1 MNQNSN
7 ATQSTNSRIYI
18 ILSMILLS
26 LAVTFVDAFIKPDYV
41 LKVIVKIIF
50 FLLIP
55 TLYFKLNRGEAGNFK
70 KLFKFQKKTMT
81 TAILIGV
88 LIYAVIVGGY
98 FVTRNFIDF
107 SNVAG
112 TLQEKH
118 GITADNFI
126 YVSLY
131 ISLMN
136 SFLEEFFFRG
146 FGFIALK
153 PHVGRGFAYI
163 FSPALFAV
171 YHAGMLF
178 GMFDWWVLILLF
190 VGLFVGGCIFNYLN
204 ETSENIYTSWASHM
218 CANFA
223 INTVGFILLGII

>member
-1 MNQNSN
+1 MHKKRSL
-7 ATQSTNSRIYI
+7 YI
-18 ILSMILLS
+18 ILSVVVLS
-26 LAVTFVDAFIKPDYV
+26 LAVTFVDAAIKPAYAPKVAIKVV
-41 LKVIVKIIF
+41 L

-55 TLYFKLNRGEAGNFK
+55 LLYFVFNKDERATLK
-70 KLFKFQKKTMT
+70 KLFTPKKRPMIK
-81 TAILIGV
+81 ALIIGV
-88 LIYAVIVGGY
+88 AIYVLIVGGY

-107 SNVAG
+107 SNVTD
-112 TLQEKH
+112 TLQQKH
-118 GITADNFI
+118 GINGDNFI

-153 PHVGRGFAYI
+153 AHVNRRLSYV
-163 FSPALFAV
+163 FSPILFAV

-178 GMFDWWVLILLF
+178 GMFSAPVLVLLF
-190 VGLFVGGCIFNYLN
+190 AALFVGGLIFNYLN

-218 CANFA
+218 FANFA
-223 INTVGFILLGII
+223 INTVAFILYGII